1 MEGAVYNNDD
11 EINNLNDDEYND
23 DEYNDDGNNNEPVQE
38 ENNKHIHTFVDSVKE
53 YVELDDQLK
62 AAQKDIQLLKA
73 RKQNLSLAI
82 MGFMQS
88 QEWDVCNI
96 STGGKLMLK
105 KSKTKTGVKKDTSNS
120 KLAEHFKNNKEIM
133 ENLPIIMK
141 LIFEDRDVSE
151 KDVLRRTTS
160 RSK

>member
-1 MEGAVYNNDD
+1 MMEYQDGDVMECVED
-11 EINNLNDDEYND
+11 EGYGNEKINENKEED
-23 DEYNDDGNNNEPVQE
+23 
-38 ENNKHIHTFVDSVKE
+38 ENNKHLNTFVDSVKE
-53 YVELDDQLK
+53 YVSIDDQLK

-105 KSKTKTGVKKDTSNS
+105 KSKTKSGVKKDVSNN
-120 KLAEHFKNNKEIM
+120 KLADHFKDNSEVLKH
-133 ENLPIIMK
+133 LPTIMK
-141 LIFEDRDVSE
+141 LIFDERETNE
-151 KDVLRRTTS
+151 KDVLRRTTV
-160 RSK
+160 RAKKE